1 MRRHKP
7 ETAMA
12 GHRAWAGCTGWSACG
27 LILMA
32 ERTPSG
38 RAAVKDGA
46 LARHPKGS
54 SLIAARPGGTL
65 AARIN
70 RLFSCLRADRLSA
83 ENRLTS
89 ITDATFYY
97 VLRFHAP
104 GEGTFQSAGCLLRIT
119 GSIGTKARKVC
130 AMNRIAGI
138 PLVVFALVVG
148 AGTAPAQEK
157 LDGNK
162 IQDLKQVDP
171 VPPATG
177 KS

>member
-89 ITDATFYY
+89 ITDATVVPAHDATADPGGCGNSLEAEAGGVTDWQWLIID
-97 VLRFHAP
+97 VL
-104 GEGTFQSAGCLLRIT
+104 QSFAAG
-119 GSIGTKARKVC
+119 
-130 AMNRIAGI
+130 
-138 PLVVFALVVG
+138 
-148 AGTAPAQEK
+148 
-157 LDGNK
+157 
-162 IQDLKQVDP
+162 
-171 VPPATG
+171 
-177 KS
+177 

>member
-54 SLIAARPGGTL
+54 SLIAARPDGTL

-89 ITDATFYY
+89 ITDATVFSRTRSG
-97 VLRFHAP
+97 VGLMLP
-104 GEGTFQSAGCLLRIT
+104 GCDA
-119 GSIGTKARKVC
+119 
-130 AMNRIAGI
+130 
-138 PLVVFALVVG
+138 
-148 AGTAPAQEK
+148 
-157 LDGNK
+157 
-162 IQDLKQVDP
+162 
-171 VPPATG
+171 
-177 KS
+177 